1 MLAYNNNAW
10 RFTILLLGVVA
21 FILIADTNRQSLLAV
36 SLLQADGKGHTL
48 PTNHRSLGGFAI
60 GAPWFEAQKPM
71 TLPRD
76 RINATFVSLARSSD
90 VWEIAKSIRQVE
102 DRFNKRYNYDWV
114 FLNDQPFDETFKQ
127 VTRALVSGKVQYGT
141 IPREHWSYPEW
152 IDQERAKKA
161 REDMQ
166 SQGVI
171 YGGSESYRH
180 MCRFESGF
188 FFRHP
193 LLQQYDYYWRVEP
206 SVDFYCDI
214 SFDPFR
220 FIKERGIKYS
230 FVISLYE
237 YIETIASLWD
247 TVLKFKESF
256 PQHIA
261 RNNTLDFLSD
271 DGGSTYNKCHFWSN
285 FEIADLNFFRSQAY
299 LDYFE
304 FLDKAGGFFYER
316 WGDAPVDSIAAAL
329 FLNKSEI
336 LIVDSTI
343 KIHGG
348 SGVIHAA
355 NDCTGIIRTSDYDYA
370 AKETSKLLLSCEAH
384 GLALDSQ
391 IGLYYEKDNAI
402 GSL

>member
-1 MLAYNNNAW
+1 
-10 RFTILLLGVVA
+10 VVA

-188 FFRHP
+188 FFRHQ

-271 DGGSTYNKCHFWSN
+271 DGGSTYNKCHFVSAGRN
-285 FEIADLNFFRSQAY
+285 TCSVAIRSVVVADYPFRYS
-299 LDYFE
+299 
-304 FLDKAGGFFYER
+304 G
-316 WGDAPVDSIAAAL
+316 
-329 FLNKSEI
+329 
-336 LIVDSTI
+336 LI
-343 KIHGG
+343 
-348 SGVIHAA
+348 
-355 NDCTGIIRTSDYDYA
+355 
-370 AKETSKLLLSCEAH
+370 SKLPT
-384 GLALDSQ
+384 
-391 IGLYYEKDNAI
+391 
-402 GSL
+402 